1 VYFFL
6 LPEELEEEK
15 VAVVSLYPGIVK
27 TEKMVGLMTK
37 SPKDFEAN
45 VRLGTH
51 GGGRR
56 DPFGGAVVQNLCCVE
71 NSGFLHSFVSKGQ
84 VLVERSAT

>member
-1 VYFFL
+1 MRFFS

-45 VRLGTH
+45 VRRAALRGEGEGVTLRWR
-51 GGGRR
+51 G
-56 DPFGGAVVQNLCCVE
+56 
-71 NSGFLHSFVSKGQ
+71 
-84 VLVERSAT
+84 